1 MLIAYVCAFCSES
14 TLVLITEP
22 ALRSRYRVTYRA
34 LAIVMVASPATSY
47 IFNLITAQDSYIYWA
62 ELFGIYSFA
71 VYWVIKIREVS
82 SIGSEK
88 KVFDGLA

>member
-1 MLIAYVCAFCSES
+1 
-14 TLVLITEP
+14 
-22 ALRSRYRVTYRA
+22 
-34 LAIVMVASPATSY
+34 MVASPATSY